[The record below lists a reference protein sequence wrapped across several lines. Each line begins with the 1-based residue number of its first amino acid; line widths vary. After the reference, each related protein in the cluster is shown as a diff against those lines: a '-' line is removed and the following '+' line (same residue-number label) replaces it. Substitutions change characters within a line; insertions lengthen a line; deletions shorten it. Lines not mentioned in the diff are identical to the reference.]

1 MLASNMLLCEMLMT
15 HNKTFAKYEHCIS
28 LKRE

>member
-1 MLASNMLLCEMLMT
+1 MLATNMLLHEMLMT
-15 HNKTFAKYEHCIS
+15 HNDTYAKYEHYIS